1 MHGVI
6 IHVRI
11 DPNRE
16 NEARRMVREVIVPR
30 ATTHHGFMAG
40 YRATRQDRLRPR
52 PHTAAERR
60 GRDLPDYMHPTSA
73 TAASN

>member
-6 IHVRI
+6 IQVRI

-16 NEARRMVREVIVPR
+16 NEARRMVREVIIVPR

-40 YRATRQDRLRPR
+40 YRATRQYR
-52 PHTAAERR
+52 
-60 GRDLPDYMHPTSA
+60 
-73 TAASN
+73 

>member
-6 IHVRI
+6 IQVRI

-40 YRATRQDRLRPR
+40 YRATRQYR
-52 PHTAAERR
+52 
-60 GRDLPDYMHPTSA
+60 
-73 TAASN
+73 